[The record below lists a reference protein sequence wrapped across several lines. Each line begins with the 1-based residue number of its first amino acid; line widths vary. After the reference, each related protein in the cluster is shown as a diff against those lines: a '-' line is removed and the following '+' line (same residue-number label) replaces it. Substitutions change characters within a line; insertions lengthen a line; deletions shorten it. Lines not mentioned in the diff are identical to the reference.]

1 MADTT
6 LPAVAEHE
14 MALKVQLQREAD
26 TDLLARLM
34 RGIYSYPLA
43 MGLLATTSFRLD
55 HPGLL
60 VASTAVLLAALAY
73 RCFVFALGGSVRA
86 RFPVLLQ
93 WPLAVSVWSCSLVCG
108 GLYAGTLWFYG
119 FENWTFTIAMLCT
132 VGLASGSTISFT
144 PNFRLL
150 WLHLVLLFVPA
161 IVVGLC
167 RGGKEG
173 FTYAIATALMLLFLL
188 LQGYR
193 LHEVYWTHLRNRA
206 LETARTAELETAK
219 LAAEAANIAKGVFL
233 ANMSH
238 EIRTP
243 MHGIMGMATLAMEA
257 DTLAESKESMQI
269 LYRSAEGLLHV
280 LNDILD
286 FSKIEAGKLALD
298 SLPFS
303 LRQLVTEAQGII
315 APQANAKELSLECRI
330 SPAIHDHVIGDP
342 ARLRQVLIN
351 LLGNAVKFTA
361 AGSVTLEIS
370 EQGEP
375 GLTGPM
381 NLEFR
386 VTDTGIGIPENQQKL
401 IFAAF
406 EQADTTV
413 TRRFGGTGLGLSI
426 CFQLVELMGG
436 LLQVESTPGTGSTF
450 AFAITFERASIE
462 TTASEPIALPEAVQH
477 LRIMVAEDNLV
488 SQKLAARILT
498 RKGHQVTVVSNGKE
512 ALHAWEKEDFDLI
525 FMDNQ
530 MPEMD
535 GVETVR
541 NIREREAQSG
551 RRRTHIVACSASA
564 MSGDR
569 EYFLAAG
576 MDSYLGKPFR
586 VDELYAAI
594 REAALQPVS

>member
-1 MADTT
+1 MADIT
-6 LPAVAEHE
+6 LAAVGGHE
-14 MALKVQLQREAD
+14 LAPKVQLQREAD

-34 RGIYSYPLA
+34 RGTYSYPLA

-60 VASTAVLLAALAY
+60 VASTALLLAALAY
-73 RCFVFALGGSVRA
+73 RCVLFALGGSVRA
-86 RFPVLLQ
+86 RFPVLSQ
-93 WPLAVSVWSCSLVCG
+93 WPLAVSVWSCSVVCG

-150 WLHLVLLFVPA
+150 WVHIVLLLVPA

-173 FTYAIATALMLLFLL
+173 FTYAIATALLFSFLL

-193 LHEVYWTHLRNRA
+193 LHEVYWTHLRTRA
-206 LETARTAELETAK
+206 LEAARTAELETAK
-219 LAAEAANIAKGVFL
+219 LAAEAANIAKGRFL

-243 MHGIMGMATLAMEA
+243 MHGIMGMATLAMDA
-257 DTLAESKESMQI
+257 DTLEDSRESMQI

-286 FSKIEAGKLALD
+286 FSKIEAGKLTLD

-303 LRQLVTEAQGII
+303 LRQLVTETQCII
-315 APQANAKELSLECRI
+315 APQANAKELSLERRI
-330 SPAIHDHVIGDP
+330 SPAIHDCVVGDP
-342 ARLRQVLIN
+342 TRLRQVLIN
-351 LLGNAVKFTA
+351 LLSNAVKFTA
-361 AGSVTLEIS
+361 AGSVILEIS

-375 GLTGPM
+375 VLAGPM

-386 VTDTGIGIPENQQKL
+386 VTDTGIGIPQNQQKL

-436 LLQVESTPGTGSTF
+436 LLHVESTPGTGSTF
-450 AFAITFERASIE
+450 AFTIPFQRASIE
-462 TTASEPIALPEAVQH
+462 PASRPIVLPEAIQH

-488 SQKLAARILT
+488 SQKLAAQLLT
-498 RKGHQVTVVSNGKE
+498 RKGHLVTVVSNGNE
-512 ALHAWEKEDFDLI
+512 ALRAWDKEDFDLI

-551 RRRTHIVACSASA
+551 RKRTHIVACSASA
-564 MSGDR
+564 MAGDR

-586 VDELYAAI
+586 SEELYAAI

>member
-1 MADTT
+1 MANTT
-6 LPAVAEHE
+6 LLPVAEYE
-14 MALKVQLQREAD
+14 LALKVQLQREAD

-34 RGIYSYPLA
+34 RGIHSYPLA
-43 MGLLATTSFRLD
+43 MGLLATTSFRLE

-60 VASTAVLLAALAY
+60 VASTAVLLVALAY
-73 RCFVFALGGSVRA
+73 RCVVFTLGGRVRA

-93 WPLAVSVWSCSLVCG
+93 WPLAVSVWSCSVVCG
-108 GLYAGTLWFYG
+108 GLYASTLWFYG
-119 FENWTFTIAMLCT
+119 FENWVFTISMLCT
-132 VGLASGSTISFT
+132 AGLASGSTISFT

-150 WLHLVLLFVPA
+150 WVHIVLLFVPA
-161 IVVGLC
+161 IVVGLY
-167 RGGKEG
+167 RDKEG
-173 FTYAIATALMLLFLL
+173 FTYAIATALMLSFLL

-206 LETARTAELETAK
+206 LETARSAELETAK
-219 LAAEAANIAKGVFL
+219 LAAVAASIAKGRFL

-243 MHGIMGMATLAMEA
+243 MHGIIGMAALAMDA
-257 DTLAESKESMQI
+257 DTLAESRESMQV
-269 LYRSAEGLLHV
+269 LHRSAEGLLHV

-286 FSKIEAGKLALD
+286 FSKIEAGKLTLD
-298 SLPFS
+298 SVAFP
-303 LRQLVTEAQGII
+303 LRQLVDEARGIV
-315 APQANAKELSLECRI
+315 AHQASAKDLSLECQI

-361 AGSVTLEIS
+361 AGSVILQIS
-370 EQGEP
+370 EHGERDP
-375 GLTGPM
+375 AGPM
-381 NLEFR
+381 KVEFR
-386 VTDTGIGIPENQQKL
+386 VTDTGIGIPQNQQKL

-406 EQADTTV
+406 EQADSTV

-436 LLQVESTPGTGSTF
+436 LLHVESTPGTGSTF
-450 AFAITFERASIE
+450 AFTIPFQRASIE
-462 TTASEPIALPEAVQH
+462 PASRPIVLPEAIQH

-488 SQKLAARILT
+488 SQKLAAQLLT
-498 RKGHQVTVVSNGKE
+498 RKGHQVIVVSNGNE
-512 ALHAWEKEDFDLI
+512 ALRAWEEEDFALI

-564 MSGDR
+564 MAGDR

-586 VDELYAAI
+586 AEELYAAI
-594 REAALQPVS
+594 RDADLQPVS